1 MKAEVI
7 ALLIVVFT
15 VVSVLWLSRQK
26 IESVQQ
32 LLDWV
37 PPILFSYVIPAS
49 ITHLFQLDLSSVQLH
64 SVSRD
69 WIIPMAIITVMSS
82 LSFLKLKQVGAKPIV
97 LFVSGSFAIAVLAPA
112 LVGLFS
118 LVWPA
123 SKDVFITQGYW
134 RGLVPIVGSWIG
146 GSTSQLVMKEL
157 VNCPES
163 LFLSVIVLDNILVNV
178 WTILMFQIIKKSDWL
193 NSWFKIT
200 PPLFQSN
207 TNELTSEN
215 NSKKSIWITSL
226 LILIATYL
234 ITLATK
240 DFLLRIALLSV
251 AGLAFGNLIS
261 NWNHS
266 FVLKAGGI
274 LIIIIMSI
282 LGLRLDFTQLT
293 LPLPF
298 IILCLVWI
306 IGHFIFMV
314 FVAKLMNVH
323 MAWVPIASMANV
335 GGISTTPAV
344 ASAYHKDWMPHAIL
358 LAIVSMVSSNLWG
371 LFAIFLFERFLK

>member
-1 MKAEVI
+1 MNTEII
-7 ALLIVVFT
+7 ALSIIIVT
-15 VVSVLWLSRQK
+15 VLSVLWLSRQNVK
-26 IESVQQ
+26 WVQQ
-32 LLDWV
+32 VLDWV

-49 ITHLFQLDLSSVQLH
+49 ITHLFRLDLSSVQLH

-82 LSFLKLKQVGAKPIV
+82 LSFLKLKQVGAKPV
-97 LFVSGSFAIAVLAPA
+97 FLFVSGSFAIAVLAPA
-112 LVGLFS
+112 LVWLFGLI
-118 LVWPA
+118 WPV

-163 LFLSVIVLDNILVNV
+163 LFLSVIVLDNILVNG
-178 WTILMFQIIKKSDWL
+178 WTILMFQVIKKSDGL
-193 NSWFKIT
+193 NRLFKII
-200 PPLFQSN
+200 PPSFQSV
-207 TNELTSEN
+207 TNDSDAS
-215 NSKKSIWITSL
+215 SKKSIWVTSL
-226 LILIATYL
+226 FILLGTCF
-234 ITLATK
+234 ITLFTK
-240 DFLLRIALLSV
+240 DFLIRIALLSV
-251 AGLAFGNLIS
+251 TGLALGNLIS
-261 NWNHS
+261 KWDHS

-298 IILCLVWI
+298 IVLCLVWL
-306 IGHFIFMV
+306 IGHFVFMIII
-314 FVAKLMNVH
+314 AKLMNIH
-323 MAWVPIASMANV
+323 LAWVPIASIANV
-335 GGISTTPAV
+335 GGISTAPAV

-358 LAIVSMVSSNLWG
+358 LAIVSMVSSNVWG
-371 LFAIFLFERFLK
+371 LFAIFLFEQFLK

>member
-1 MKAEVI
+1 M
-7 ALLIVVFT
+7 
-15 VVSVLWLSRQK
+15 SVLWLSRQK
-26 IESVQQ
+26 VKWIQQ
-32 LLDWV
+32 ILDWI

-49 ITHLFQLDLSSVQLH
+49 ITHLFQIDLSSVQLH

-82 LSFLKLKQVGAKPIV
+82 LSFLKLKQVGAKPV
-97 LFVSGSFAIAVLAPA
+97 FLFVSGSFAIAVLAPT
-112 LVGLFS
+112 LVELFAMI
-118 LVWPA
+118 WPA
-123 SKDVFITQGYW
+123 SEEVFIAQGYW

-163 LFLSVIVLDNILVNV
+163 LFLSVIVLDNILVNG
-178 WTILMFQIIKKSDWL
+178 WTIFMFQVIKKSDSL
-193 NSWFKIT
+193 NSILKII
-200 PPLFQSN
+200 PPSFQ
-207 TNELTSEN
+207 TVTSDPDA
-215 NSKKSIWITSL
+215 NSEKSIWITSIFIL
-226 LILIATYL
+226 LGTYF
-234 ITLATK
+234 ITLFTK

-251 AGLAFGNLIS
+251 AGLALGNLIRK
-261 NWNHS
+261 WDHS
-266 FVLKAGGI
+266 FVLKVGGI

-298 IILCLVWI
+298 IVLCLGWI
-306 IGHFIFMV
+306 MGHFVVMMII
-314 FVAKLMNVH
+314 AKLMNIH

-335 GGISTTPAV
+335 GGISTAPAV

-371 LFAIFLFERFLK
+371 LLSVYLFNWYQN